1 MAETTEEM
9 AVRLLGDARSYQQ
22 MITDALKSTAS
33 LSAGIGDGSKNV
45 AKLGESLQRM
55 GNTATSVLGGLA
67 AQLGFSGIIGTIQ
80 NAIGKAADTE
90 SIEMAFKSLVGNADL
105 AKSTLDD
112 LRQFAVSTP
121 FEMPQILEAAK
132 SMIAYGQSA
141 ETIVPTMQQLG
152 DVASALNIPL
162 SSLTY
167 LYGTLK
173 SSGRV
178 MTVDMRQFANRG
190 IPIWIETAKVIGMVS
205 KETKQLTG
213 SQSAQLQ
220 EMVTKGK
227 ITFPMIEQ
235 AFKNMTS
242 EGGRFFNMM
251 EDQSKT
257 FWGIVSN
264 LKDSVGLLMA
274 DIGKE
279 IIEGFDLKT
288 VLQNVRDASQA
299 FVDWFK
305 AISPGTKRLVFT
317 LLGIVGAIGG
327 VVAAIAAVKA
337 ALVVLGVV
345 FGAVSGP
352 WLLVIGAI
360 ATAVG
365 LWVNEMGGIGAA
377 FEAVKAK
384 AFEFWEYIKPIREAL
399 AGIWAAL
406 AFQATRA
413 WEAVKTMA
421 ANAWAWISSTF
432 SVNWDYVRDQIA
444 NGLLFVEFAINNV
457 EKVWDYA
464 WKGMRYAALFALNK
478 VLENIV
484 YIMGAPILLP
494 IFLAMQVNWQELWD
508 NIKDYMVGTIAV
520 MATKLGQFGTSIPQI
535 LAGGAAAIGVA
546 LGNLWQGLDI
556 SADDFRWTGGGIEIK
571 ALKELEDQWRKEWE
585 ESGDA
590 LNVSFEEFKKNRE
603 TQLKEAGQLP
613 GKEPPKPIPPPVDEG
628 KWKSAANT
636 IKSVDQ
642 VLRAS
647 TEGLARIIDYRE
659 RLMGKQQGGAGAA
672 SAGGGGLTP
681 PGYGA
686 GGLGSPGAFG
696 GAPAVSPEPARV
708 NVAAANAEDPG
719 VVANLLSEILRGMR
733 EEAAR
738 SAKIRV
744 HAPGL

>member
-1 MAETTEEM
+1 MAESTEEM
-9 AVRLLGDARSYQQ
+9 AVRLLGDARSYQT
-22 MITDALKSTAS
+22 MITEALASTAS
-33 LSAGIGDGSKNV
+33 LVKGIGDGSQNV
-45 AKLGESLQRM
+45 AMLGESLNRM
-55 GNTATSVLGGLA
+55 GATAASVLGGLA
-67 AQLGFSGIIGTIQ
+67 SQLGISGVIETVQ

-90 SIEMAFKSLVGNADL
+90 SIEMAFNSLIGNADL
-105 AKSTLDD
+105 AKGTLDD

-121 FEMPQILEAAK
+121 FEMPQILDAAK

-190 IPIWIETAKVIGMVS
+190 IPIWLETAKAIGMVS
-205 KETKQLTG
+205 KETRQLTG
-213 SQSAQLQ
+213 RQSAQLQ
-220 EMVTKGK
+220 RMVSKGK
-227 ITFPMIEQ
+227 ISFETIEK
-235 AFKNMTS
+235 AFKSMTGP
-242 EGGRFFNMM
+242 GGQFFNMM
-251 EDQSKT
+251 ENQSKT

-317 LLGIVGAIGG
+317 LLG
-327 VVAAIAAVKA
+327 VVAAIGGIVAAIAMAKA

-352 WLLVIGAI
+352 WLLVIGAV

-377 FEAVKAK
+377 FEAIKAK
-384 AFEFWEYIKPIREAL
+384 AFEFWQWILPIREAL

-406 AFQATRA
+406 QFQATRA

-421 ANAWAWISSTF
+421 ANAWAWISSKF
-432 SVNWDYVRDQIA
+432 SVNWNYVRDQIA

-464 WKGMRYAALFALNK
+464 WKGMKYAALFALNTI
-478 VLENIV
+478 LENIF
-484 YIMGAPILLP
+484 YILGPVLLP
-494 IFLAMQVNWQELWD
+494 LFLAMQVNWKALLD
-508 NIKDYMVGTIAV
+508 SIKDYMIGTIAV
-520 MATKLGQFGTSIPQI
+520 LASSLGKFVTNLPMILTQGIPA
-535 LAGGAAAIGVA
+535 LKAAIADIGK
-546 LGNLWQGLDI
+546 NLTVVMSNIEFQQ
-556 SADDFRWTGGGIEIK
+556 SGIQIK
-571 ALKELEDQWRKEWE
+571 PLKELEEEWRREWE
-585 ESGDA
+585 ESGAA
-590 LNVSFEEFKKNRE
+590 LTQSFEDFKKNRE

-613 GKEPPKPIPPPVDEG
+613 GKTPPNPLPPPIDEEQWQG
-628 KWKSAANT
+628 AART
-636 IKSVDQ
+636 IKAVDQ

-647 TEGLARIIDYRE
+647 TEGLSRIIDYRE
-659 RLMGKQQGGAGAA
+659 RLMDNQQGDAGAA

-686 GGLGSPGAFG
+686 GGLGSPAAALG
-696 GAPAVSPEPARV
+696 GIPAAPEPARV
-708 NVAAANAEDPG
+708 NVAAENVADPG
-719 VVANLLSEILRGMR
+719 SVAGLLAQILQHMK
-733 EEAAR
+733 EESAR
-738 SAKIRV
+738 SARIRV